1 MATTAFIPEKGHR
14 AKTTRQNVLGD
25 ADDNAT
31 AVVTIPALAAGYG
44 HTIIDE
50 IVAGYNGT
58 AASKNVTITS
68 NSVDLAVLAITSGAV
83 TVKNPKVLIP
93 AAASY
98 IDSANSVTVT
108 LDASGTGGT
117 DGFVTVK
124 WRYENQDPN

>member
-1 MATTAFIPEKGHR
+1 MATTAFHPEKGHR
-14 AKTTRQNVLGD
+14 AKGARQHILSD

-44 HTIIDE
+44 RIIIDE

-58 AASKNVTITS
+58 AASKNVVVNS
-68 NSVDLAVLAITSGAV
+68 NAVDLFTGAIVSGAG
-83 TVKNPKVLIP
+83 TVENPKKLLP

-98 IDSANSVTVT
+98 IASANAVTVT
-108 LDASGTGGT
+108 LDASGAAGT

-124 WRYENQDPN
+124 WRYEGQD